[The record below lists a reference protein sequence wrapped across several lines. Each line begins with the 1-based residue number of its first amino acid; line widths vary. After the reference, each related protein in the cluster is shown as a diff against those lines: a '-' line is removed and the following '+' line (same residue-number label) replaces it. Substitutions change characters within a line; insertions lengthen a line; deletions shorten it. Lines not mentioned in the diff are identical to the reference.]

1 MLRKAVVGDIAA
13 LKLVRSSVVEN
24 ILSDPSKVTDDDY
37 EWFVTNPGVAIWEE
51 KGIIVGFSA
60 ADPRQGNIWALFV
73 TLGFEGKGIGSR
85 LLAEACS
92 CLQSA
97 GVERAWLTTDP
108 STRAERFYRA
118 AGWEHVGEKD
128 NELLFELS
136 LSADQRVESSS
147 RSW

>member
-1 MLRKAVVGDIAA
+1 MLRKAVVDDIAG

-24 ILSDPSKVTDDDY
+24 ILGDPSKVTDADY

-51 KGIIVGFSA
+51 KGVIVGFSA

-73 TLGFEGKGIGSR
+73 APGFEGKGIGSR

-92 CLQSA
+92 CLLSA
-97 GVERAWLTTDP
+97 GVERAWLTTDAR
-108 STRAERFYRA
+108 TRAEQFYRA

-128 NELLFELS
+128 NELLFERS
-136 LSADQRVESSS
+136 LSANSKRGLG
-147 RSW
+147 WHT